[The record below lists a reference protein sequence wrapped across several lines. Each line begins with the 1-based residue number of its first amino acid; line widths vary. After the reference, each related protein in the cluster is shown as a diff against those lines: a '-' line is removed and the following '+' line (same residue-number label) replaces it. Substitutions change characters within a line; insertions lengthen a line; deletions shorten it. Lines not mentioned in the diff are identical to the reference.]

1 MATGKPQTAFLRP
14 VAYFPVERRHSGP
27 SIGRTAKKKPAA
39 EAAGVRRFSHTGE
52 SHGLPEVLQSPG
64 RTMEED
70 VTVVVD
76 RGKTV
81 VEKGR

>member
-1 MATGKPQTAFLRP
+1 LLPP
-14 VAYFPVERRHSGP
+14 VAYFPVGRRDSGT
-27 SIGRTAKKKPAA
+27 SIGRTAKKTPAA
-39 EAAGVRRFSHTGE
+39 AATGVRRFSHTGE
-52 SHGLPEVLQSPG
+52 SYRLPEVLQSPG